1 MKNKK
6 GFTLVELILV
16 LTVTTILL
24 GAVISIL
31 LQSIGYYK
39 IDETKVANQD
49 SLNLAATSIEQKIR
63 SANSVTLSGSDC
75 VVTTASGTY
84 TYSLN
89 VTTHVLTVNSN
100 ALTDRIASFSC
111 AVTGNVVTL
120 SITTTNDS
128 TGNPLSFNTK
138 IVIRK

>member
-1 MKNKK
+1 MRNKK
-6 GFTLVELILV
+6 GFTLIELILV

-24 GAVISIL
+24 GAVVTIL

-39 IDETKVANQD
+39 IDETTAANQD
-49 SLNLAATSIEQKIR
+49 SLNLAASSIEQRIR

-75 VVTTASGTY
+75 VITTVTGTY

-89 VTTHVLTVNSN
+89 TTTHVLTVNS
-100 ALTDRIASFSC
+100 ATLTDKIASFSC
-111 AVTGNVVTL
+111 SVTGNVVTL
-120 SITTTNDS
+120 SITTTNDR